1 MRYAHTTIM
10 VSDIEESIEFYQAV
24 TGLELK
30 CKFMTDQEDKLLAF
44 LADKDGGTEIE
55 LIQDFRQKP
64 QHGSGISLGFAVKN
78 IETYLEKIRSMGYKT
93 TDIIS
98 PNIRTQFFFVND
110 PDGIKIQL
118 IEQI

>member
-10 VSDIEESIEFYQAV
+10 VSDIEKSIEFYQTVA
-24 TGLELK
+24 GLELK
-30 CKFMTDQEDKLLAF
+30 CKFMTDEEDKLLAF

-64 QHGSGISLGFAVKN
+64 QHGPGISLGFAVKN
-78 IETYLEKIRSMGYKT
+78 IEAYLEKLRSRGYET
-93 TDIIS
+93 TGIIS

-110 PDGIKIQL
+110 PDGVKIQL